1 MCFDEVLQV
10 SKINILVKK
19 PFLGLFCLHSTS
31 SRSVSLQ
38 SWAVYGMGDETKSEQ
53 QIDDLLKMLAIDV
66 SPLLMSKRIR
76 LLIKGR

>member
-1 MCFDEVLQV
+1 
-10 SKINILVKK
+10 
-19 PFLGLFCLHSTS
+19 
-31 SRSVSLQ
+31 
-38 SWAVYGMGDETKSEQ
+38 MGDETKSEQ